1 LAAGSAVIF
10 AGTAQLLSVSALET
24 SIVHLLAIAAG
35 IFLVLGLWTPI
46 AGLLL
51 AILQLWAF
59 SSLPC
64 DLWTRIL
71 LATLGAGLALLGPG
85 AFSIDARL
93 FGWRR
98 IDFGQKRQNPSD

>member
-1 LAAGSAVIF
+1 LAAGSTVIF
-10 AGTAQLLSVSALET
+10 AGATQLLSASALET

-51 AILQLWAF
+51 AILQMWAF
-59 SSLPC
+59 SSLRC

-93 FGWRR
+93 FGWKR
-98 IDFGQKRQNPSD
+98 IDFGQKR